1 MPAKKILRDH
11 DRKFRLLFQDHPQP
25 MWLFDAESRKLLEAN
40 EAAVKL
46 YGYSTD
52 EMHSMPMDELQASGD
67 LERFLSQ
74 PHEFPKA
81 APAIWRHRT
90 KSGRAIDVEI
100 AVHDIDY
107 RGKTIQLAVV
117 MDVTGRCDLE
127 EQLRQAQKMEA
138 VGMLA
143 GGVAHDFNNLLTII
157 NGYSQLI
164 LNNLP
169 KNDPNRHS
177 AEQIMKAGDR
187 AAGLT
192 NQLLAFSRR
201 QVMQPKVLDLNH
213 VVTGL
218 SAMLRR
224 LIGEDIDLQLTLRED
239 LGRVNADPGQIE
251 QVMMNLVV
259 NARDAMPQGGSL
271 TIETAN
277 VTLDDNYAQRHIAV
291 KPGPYVLL
299 AVSDTGKGMD
309 EATKSRLFEPFFTT
323 KEPGKGTGLGLSTVF
338 GIVKQSGG
346 SVQVY
351 TEQGTGSSVKVYLP
365 RIDQKVQLERAG
377 RRKTSLR
384 GSETILLVE
393 DDEMV
398 RTLVRETLE
407 REGYKVI
414 DSADPVEAQRL
425 ADGHRGKIQ
434 LLITDVVMPKL
445 SGKEL
450 ARSLTHIR
458 PDLKVLY
465 MSGYT
470 DSAIVNSGI
479 LQKEVSFLQ
488 KPFTPASLSSKV
500 REVIDGDAKAAS
512 GGEEKLRG
520 AGE

>member
-1 MPAKKILRDH
+1 
-11 DRKFRLLFQDHPQP
+11 
-25 MWLFDAESRKLLEAN
+25 MWLFDAENRILIEAN
-40 EAAVKL
+40 EAAARL
-46 YGYSTD
+46 YGYPAD
-52 EMHSMPMDELQASGD
+52 EMRGMPLTELQAGPD
-67 LERFLSQ
+67 LERFLTHPQASDK
-74 PHEFPKA
+74 PE
-81 APAIWRHRT
+81 IWRHRT
-90 KSGRAIDVEI
+90 KLGRAIDLEI
-100 AVHDIDY
+100 AVHDIEHSG
-107 RGKTIQLAVV
+107 RNVQLAVI
-117 MDVTGRCDLE
+117 MDVTGRRELE

-157 NGYSQLI
+157 NGYSQLL

-201 QVMQPKVLDLNH
+201 QVLQPKVLDLNNLVH
-213 VVTGL
+213 GL

-224 LIGEDIDLQLTLRED
+224 LIGEDIDLRLALREEV
-239 LGRVNADPGQIE
+239 GRVSADPGQIE
-251 QVMMNLVV
+251 QVLMNLVV
-259 NARDAMPQGGSL
+259 NARDAMPHGGSL

-277 VTLDDNYAQRHIAV
+277 VTLDEHYAGRHISV

-299 AVSDTGKGMD
+299 AVSDTGSGMD
-309 EATKSRLFEPFFTT
+309 EETKTRLFEPFFTT
-323 KEPGKGTGLGLSTVF
+323 KGPGKGTGLGLSTVF

-346 SVQVY
+346 SVEVY
-351 TEQGTGSSVKVYLP
+351 SEKGSGSSVKVYLP
-365 RIDQKVQLERAG
+365 RIDQKAPVEREG
-377 RRKTSLR
+377 RRKTPPK
-384 GSETILLVE
+384 GNETILLVE

-414 DSADPVEAQRL
+414 DSADPVEAQRI
-425 ADGHRGKIQ
+425 AENYRGKMQ

-450 ARSLTHIR
+450 AKALMSHR
-458 PDLKVLY
+458 PEMRVLY

-479 LQKEVSFLQ
+479 LQQEVAFLQ
-488 KPFTPASLSSKV
+488 KPFTPAGLSAKV
-500 REVIDGDAKAAS
+500 REVIEADPKTRTAS
-512 GGEEKLRG
+512 E
-520 AGE
+520 